1 MRKWFS
7 IFIGNAKKV
16 NQLHKEL
23 NEELKPAA
31 DIFESCLKGEEYNCQ
46 VEKNIGDVIVSKKH
60 QFLMYAPFI
69 TQCLNLTDLI
79 NEMKNK
85 EGLKTEIERLENFML
100 QERNQSRNNDDLVTI
115 EALLLMPFQHIL
127 R

>member
-69 TQCLNLTDLI
+69 THCLNLTDLI

-85 EGLKTEIERLENFML
+85 ESLNAEIVMLEKFML
-100 QERNQSRNNDDLVTI
+100 QERKQTGNDNYPVTI
-115 EALLLMPFQHIL
+115 ENLLLMPFQHIL

>member
-1 MRKWFS
+1 M
-7 IFIGNAKKV
+7 
-16 NQLHKEL
+16 
-23 NEELKPAA
+23 NEELKHAA

-85 EGLKTEIERLENFML
+85 DGLKTEIERLENFML
-100 QERNQSRNNDDLVTI
+100 QERKQTGNDNYPVTI
-115 EALLLMPFQHIL
+115 ENLLLMPFQHIL

>member
-1 MRKWFS
+1 M
-7 IFIGNAKKV
+7 
-16 NQLHKEL
+16 
-23 NEELKPAA
+23 NEELKHAA

-69 TQCLNLTDLI
+69 THCLNLTDLI
-79 NEMKNK
+79 NEMKK
-85 EGLKTEIERLENFML
+85 KPGLDTEIVMLENFML
-100 QERNQSRNNDDLVTI
+100 QERKQTGNDNYPVTI
-115 EALLLMPFQHIL
+115 ENLLLMPFQHIL

>member
-1 MRKWFS
+1 M
-7 IFIGNAKKV
+7 
-16 NQLHKEL
+16 
-23 NEELKPAA
+23 NEELKHAA

-69 TQCLNLTDLI
+69 THCLNLTDLI